1 MVNISKQLA
10 KTRSR
15 IDDFQAMIADKHDD
29 YQQAL
34 LSGEGS
40 MSELRDKLSRYY
52 ASVANQ
58 RTNES
63 DWVNEQLESLK
74 LRKELL
80 GLSQIEIA

>member
-1 MVNISKQLA
+1 
-10 KTRSR
+10 
-15 IDDFQAMIADKHDD
+15 MIADKHDD

-40 MSELRDKLSRYY
+40 MSELRDLLSRYY
-52 ASVANQ
+52 ASLANQ

-80 GLSQIEIA
+80 GLSQIGIA

>member
-10 KTRSR
+10 KTRSN
-15 IDDFQAMIADKHDD
+15 IDSFQVKVADKHED
-29 YQQAL
+29 YQKAL

-40 MSELRDKLSRYY
+40 MNELRDHLSRYY
-52 ASVANQ
+52 ASLANQ
-58 RTNES
+58 RINER

-80 GLSQIEIA
+80 GLSQIGTA

>member
-40 MSELRDKLSRYY
+40 MSELRDLLSRYY
-52 ASVANQ
+52 ASLANQ

-80 GLSQIEIA
+80 GLSQIGIA

>member
-80 GLSQIEIA
+80 GLSQIGIA